1 MITYMESD
9 NKVITSEINEV
20 IDRHESVFT
29 LQREKQAA
37 LKYEPLTARA
47 LRLQTLS
54 AALKVY
60 EQELLEALLK
70 DTGKSILESAF
81 MELGALYKRIDTEI
95 ARVEE
100 MVWEEEPAESVTLI
114 IGPSNYPVFLLLCPL
129 VQAIAEGNSCILK
142 PSELTSSVSALLAK
156 MISSY
161 FDPTAVAVFEG
172 GNETLNSLLKLPFDH
187 IFFTGNYTTG
197 RMVMAAAAKNL
208 SSADIELT
216 GKSPVIIDENTD
228 LDRAAEKIVYEKFLN
243 AGQNGIAPDYVF
255 VHESRKNVFV
265 AALMSRLRRF
275 YEDNTYDLNMDEYAR
290 ITDDRNFERLR
301 VLLNGAIKQGAAIVM
316 GGTIHAGERIFHPT
330 ILTNVPYDSSVMK
343 EEIFGPILPVFTYHH
358 IDEVTDYIS
367 SNEKY
372 FALYPFS
379 KNKPVCH
386 QIRSMDSAADLC

>member
-1 MITYMESD
+1 MITYMESE
-9 NKVITSEINEV
+9 NKVITSDIDEV
-20 IDRHESVFT
+20 TDRYKSVFT

-37 LKYEPLTARA
+37 LKYEPVEART
-47 LRLQTLS
+47 LRLRTLS
-54 AALKVY
+54 VALKAY

-95 ARVEE
+95 AHVEE
-100 MVWEEEPAESVTLI
+100 MAWDSEPAESVTLI

-142 PSELTSSVSALLAK
+142 PSEMTPGVSALLAK
-156 MISSY
+156 MVSSY
-161 FDPTAVAVFEG
+161 FDPTAIAVFEG

-197 RMVMAAAAKNL
+197 RIVMAAAAKNL
-208 SSADIELT
+208 GSADIELT
-216 GKSPVIIDENTD
+216 GKSPVIIDEETD

-243 AGQNGIAPDYVF
+243 AGQNAIAPDYVF
-255 VHESRKNVFV
+255 VHESRKNDFV
-265 AALMSRLRRF
+265 AILMTKIRRF
-275 YEDNTYDLNMDEYAR
+275 YEDNTYDLIMDDYSR

-301 VLLNGAIKQGAAIVM
+301 VLLNDAIKQGAAIVM
-316 GGTIHAGERIFHPT
+316 GGTIDATERIFHPT
-330 ILTNVPYDSSVMK
+330 ILTNVPYDSSIMK

-379 KNKPVCH
+379 RNKPVSH
-386 QIRSMDSAADLC
+386 QIQRQRC

>member
-9 NKVITSEINEV
+9 NKVITSERNEV
-20 IDRHESVFT
+20 TDRHESVFT

-37 LKYEPLTARA
+37 LKYEPVEARA

-54 AALKVY
+54 VALKAY
-60 EQELLEALLK
+60 EKELLEALLK

-100 MVWEEEPAESVTLI
+100 MVWESEPAESVTLI

-129 VQAIAEGNSCILK
+129 IQAIAEGNSCILK
-142 PSELTSSVSALLAK
+142 PSELTPSVGELLVK

-172 GNETLNSLLKLPFDH
+172 GNETLTSLLKLPFDH

-197 RMVMAAAAKNL
+197 RMVMAAAARNL

-216 GKSPVIIDENTD
+216 GKTPVIIDEDTD

-243 AGQNGIAPDYVF
+243 AGQNAIAPDYVF

-265 AALMSRLRRF
+265 AALMARIRRF
-275 YEDNTYDLNMDEYAR
+275 YEENTYDLNMDDYSR

-301 VLLNGAIKQGAAIVM
+301 ILLNDAIKQGAAIVM
-316 GGTIHAGERIFHPT
+316 GGTINAGERIFHPT
-330 ILTNVPYDSSVMK
+330 ILTNVSYDSSLIK

-367 SNEKY
+367 SNDKY

-379 KNKPVCH
+379 KNKPVSH
-386 QIRSMDSAADLC
+386 QIRSRDSTADLC